1 MSKTIERVKAL
12 RAEMDAA
19 NIPKDKQA
27 LILGQFKKESGN
39 FAFLSEL
46 GGKNYFKK
54 YDIAHNPSKAKEL
67 GNTEPGD
74 GYKYKGRG
82 FVQLTGKANYAKY
95 SQMVFGDDRLVT
107 NPELLERPDVA
118 SKVSL
123 AYVEDRAKGFET
135 ADDLTRAI
143 NPGLFS
149 KNVSPAKRAKYDADI
164 KARQDN
170 SEIFKK
176 QFTLENQDDSFVVDG
191 DWGKN
196 SKQKWS
202 QYERASS
209 DANVA
214 RAEFAQTDP
223 RRVDTP
229 APAPEP
235 ETYTPMRNYAAED
248 LVYNSPRMIQPIRP
262 LERTYEY
269 NTMEDLLM
277 DKGLMNPL
285 LK

>member
-1 MSKTIERVKAL
+1 MSKTTERVKAL

-46 GGKNYFKK
+46 GGKDYFKK

-107 NPELLERPDVA
+107 NPELLERPDIA